1 MAARPAT
8 PAPPPPRL
16 DFSAGAPPEQARL
29 LQWLVFLR
37 VVVAF
42 FILGTTYI
50 LYGPLSSGIVYGAI
64 GVNVLITLISAT
76 LIERKASS
84 RLFVLFQIYW
94 DFLFVTL
101 LVYFTGAFFSPFS
114 FLYVLTIIFAAI
126 FMGRRHAILIALC
139 ASAAYAAT
147 LGGQY
152 WGFGQPI
159 ELMSAG
165 KIKLP
170 TEGEIF
176 VKFLLNSLAYFSS
189 GLIASYFASRT
200 KAASLQIE
208 RQIQEMEDLKI
219 LNRNIVQSLPIGL
232 ITCDRRGVVIF
243 ANEAVSPILGRTDAE
258 LRGRQLGEMLPPLAT
273 SVGHVSPMDIE
284 LFPSDGQR
292 VVLSVTAH
300 NLRDAGGNVSGRV
313 VTLQDVTSLRELE
326 QVATQADRQ
335 AAIGNLA
342 ASIAHEIRNPLASMS
357 GSIQLLQSELQLNPV
372 HTKLMDIVLRE
383 TDRLNNLINEFLA
396 YARPTQL
403 RDTIADLS
411 EILTEQLGVLTH
423 DPACQDRVSI
433 QQDIKKNIV
442 CRLDPD
448 QIRQLFWNLYV
459 NALQAMEDRPGVL
472 TVVARESERYQGF
485 VEIEV
490 RDTGKGITTE
500 TMGSIFDPF
509 FTTKE
514 RGAGLGLTIVHRIV
528 ESHNGKIFVDSTVGR
543 GTTFHVLLPSAG
555 EYPITIYKV

>member
-8 PAPPPPRL
+8 PAPPPSRL

-490 RDTGKGITTE
+490 RDTGKGITKE

>member
-1 MAARPAT
+1 
-8 PAPPPPRL
+8 
-16 DFSAGAPPEQARL
+16 
-29 LQWLVFLR
+29 
-37 VVVAF
+37 
-42 FILGTTYI
+42 
-50 LYGPLSSGIVYGAI
+50 
-64 GVNVLITLISAT
+64 
-76 LIERKASS
+76 
-84 RLFVLFQIYW
+84 
-94 DFLFVTL
+94 
-101 LVYFTGAFFSPFS
+101 
-114 FLYVLTIIFAAI
+114 VLTIIFAAI
-126 FMGRRHAILIALC
+126 FMGRRHAIIIALC
-139 ASAAYAAT
+139 ASAAYAAS
-147 LGGQY
+147 LSGQY

-159 ELMSAG
+159 ELMGAG

-490 RDTGKGITTE
+490 RDTGKGITKE

>member
-490 RDTGKGITTE
+490 RDTGKGITKE